1 MELPPSD
8 AAADIRRTNVER
20 EATYL
25 EFARLEAAAKRRVA
39 QRARVVRDA
48 LASTPALAHELERR
62 GVVDDD
68 AARPHSP
75 RALRGRLWNAY
86 PAHRRN
92 EEKITTTLR

>member
-39 QRARVVRDA
+39 QRTCAFKTHAKKCVGMVWRRKA
-48 LASTPALAHELERR
+48 ERKFD
-62 GVVDDD
+62 VYCFQ
-68 AARPHSP
+68 P
-75 RALRGRLWNAY
+75 
-86 PAHRRN
+86 
-92 EEKITTTLR
+92 